1 MKGGPINS
9 ARILY
14 FTFHVFLYFCK
25 DFKQLKVFFSSSNF
39 WKRKYLQE
47 KKNSEEAFQLKKL
60 LRQFQKKIRK
70 VRLGELTFDRLFP
83 PKFFF
88 NFQKSFSV
96 SLSLSVPSFWFSFSA
111 PFCLWKLVKIWFPYF
126 CFFTTVVTSGRKTTV
141 HFFLSPMSQ
150 SEQGRLVITK
160 RSVIGPIMSESITI
174 K

>member
-70 VRLGELTFDRLFP
+70 VKLGELTFDRLFP

-96 SLSLSVPSFWFSFSA
+96 SLSLSSIFLVSFLKPLLSQKIGENLF
-111 PFCLWKLVKIWFPYF
+111 PILLLLHDCCHLWQDNYNT
-126 CFFTTVVTSGRKTTV
+126 FF
-141 HFFLSPMSQ
+141 SQ
-150 SEQGRLVITK
+150 SNLTK
-160 RSVIGPIMSESITI
+160 RTGKAGYYKKAKGFEPLTSQS
-174 K
+174 

>member
-88 NFQKSFSV
+88 NFQKSFSRCLRNRV
-96 SLSLSVPSFWFSFSA
+96 QLLMPDRPLCHVKSNGLQCLLAPDSIPKRIQSLRWAYGGRERFMRTCQS
-111 PFCLWKLVKIWFPYF
+111 KIW
-126 CFFTTVVTSGRKTTV
+126 
-141 HFFLSPMSQ
+141 
-150 SEQGRLVITK
+150 
-160 RSVIGPIMSESITI
+160 
-174 K
+174 